1 MNKSKICLILFSIYY
16 LRLYMCIHLCIQK
29 FNVSIC
35 VNVLVFLSCTLK
47 IIRIKFNINFQT
59 HSLYKDYLHSQV
71 IRRTLKNNTFSFT
84 FYKFPKHAKIKISIF
99 FHVKEC
105 IFSLLDTFYNAKFMK
120 ILTHS
125 IRTYYQMIVLCNKIC
140 TYNCG

>member
-1 MNKSKICLILFSIYY
+1 MWFHDGMFFTTYDNDNDNREYNCGSRWRGGWWYNACHKANLNGEYGNTEFSKGINWYY
-16 LRLYMCIHLCIQK
+16 IHLHCIHLCIQK

-84 FYKFPKHAKIKISIF
+84 FISF
-99 FHVKEC
+99 QNMQK
-105 IFSLLDTFYNAKFMK
+105 
-120 ILTHS
+120 
-125 IRTYYQMIVLCNKIC
+125 
-140 TYNCG
+140 